1 MNKTYITP
9 RMEVMEMK
17 MQGVLVGS
25 SVTKITGGTG
35 YTGGGTGG
43 GRAPFRDDF
52 DEDDLAELLDFK
64 W

>member
-1 MNKTYITP
+1 MNKTYMTP

-35 YTGGGTGG
+35 YTGGG
-43 GRAPFRDDF
+43 RAPFRDDF